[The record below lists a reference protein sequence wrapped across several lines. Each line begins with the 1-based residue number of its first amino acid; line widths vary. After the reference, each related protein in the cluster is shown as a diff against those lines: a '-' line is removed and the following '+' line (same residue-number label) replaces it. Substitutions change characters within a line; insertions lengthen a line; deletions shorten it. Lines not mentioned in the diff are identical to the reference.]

1 MGECGFRARVVCGVC
16 WRWGCW
22 KTAGRTLRVDS
33 IGRYG
38 VNIVRHGNFGSV
50 EGGVMFEE
58 TVRCEASV
66 CRDRSPHS
74 HRFTWWGWFWW
85 ATWRLHKGRLF
96 KRTGR

>member
-1 MGECGFRARVVCGVC
+1 M
-16 WRWGCW
+16 
-22 KTAGRTLRVDS
+22 
-33 IGRYG
+33 
-38 VNIVRHGNFGSV
+38 
-50 EGGVMFEE
+50 MFEE

-96 KRTGR
+96 KRAGR